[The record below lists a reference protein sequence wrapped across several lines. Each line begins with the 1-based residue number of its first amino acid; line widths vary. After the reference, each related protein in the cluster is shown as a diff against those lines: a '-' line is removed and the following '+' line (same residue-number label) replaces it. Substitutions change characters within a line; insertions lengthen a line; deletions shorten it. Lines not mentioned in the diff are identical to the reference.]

1 MKKIFLLASLL
12 LPFSLFAQQPQSK
25 NNQSPSQISTQMETT
40 NEDLPVAPPEAKP
53 GDDAVLS
60 FVEVMPEFPGG
71 TAAMLTYL
79 AKNSQYPQDAKD
91 AKKSGRVYVS
101 FIVGKEGQITDVI
114 VMRNLFPSLD
124 MEAVRLVKSMPNWKP
139 GMQNGK
145 PVRVRYN
152 LPISFQLK

>member
-1 MKKIFLLASLL
+1 MKKIFLLVSLL

-25 NNQSPSQISTQMETT
+25 ENQSPSQISTQMETT
-40 NEDLPVAPPEAKP
+40 NEDLPVPPPGVKP
-53 GDDAVLS
+53 GEDAVLS
-60 FVEVMPEFPGG
+60 YVQVMPEFPGG
-71 TAAMLTYL
+71 QAAMLAYL

-91 AKKSGRVYVS
+91 AKKSGKVYVS
-101 FIVGKEGQITDVI
+101 FTVGKEGQITDVI

-139 GMQNGK
+139 GMQDGK

-152 LPISFQLK
+152 LPIAFQLK

>member
-25 NNQSPSQISTQMETT
+25 DNQAPSQISTQMETT
-40 NEDLPVAPPEAKP
+40 NEDLPVPAPGAIQGE
-53 GDDAVLS
+53 DQVFS
-60 FVEVMPEFPGG
+60 FCEVMPEFPGG
-71 TAAMLTYL
+71 TAAMLAYL

-91 AKKSGRVYVS
+91 AKKSGKVFVS
-101 FIVGKEGQITDVI
+101 FTVGKEGQITDVI